1 MRLRQPRRRLTLAR
15 RSWSAA
21 GVGALRLSA
30 RRAHLD
36 ADNPLRA
43 LTEVIGRV
51 PGGINLGQGVCELP
65 PPVAL
70 RRGVADALADG
81 EPQTYTPY
89 AGIPELRAAIAAKL
103 REWNGVDVPDDGVI
117 VTTGSSSAF
126 FAAGL
131 ALFEPGDEVVL
142 FEPFYSY
149 HRSQLRLLGAVP
161 VAVPLAPPDFALDVD
176 ALARALGPR
185 TRAVVVNTPANP
197 TGQVFTRAEL
207 EAVAALLAPT
217 DVAVVTDEVYEHL
230 CYDGR
235 RHVSP
240 AAVPALRERTI
251 AIGSFSKTF
260 SITGWR
266 IGWCAASPPTLEAI
280 GRVFDQMAVCAPRPL
295 QRGVLRA
302 LRELPAEYYAGLRA
316 DYARRRDV
324 FCAALATAGFRFR
337 PPEGAYYVLADYRDV
352 LGDVDPTAAAM
363 RLIERARVNAVPGDL
378 FHACGDGVRTLR
390 FHFAVPDP
398 VLDEVCARLARLG

>member
-1 MRLRQPRRRLTLAR
+1 MGDRVHRLA
-15 RSWSAA
+15 
-21 GVGALRLSA
+21 A

-65 PPVAL
+65 APAAL
-70 RRGVADALADG
+70 RRGVTEALAGD

-89 AGIPELRAAIAAKL
+89 AGLPALRAEIARKL
-103 REWNGVDVPDDGVI
+103 REWNGLALADDDVL

-131 ALFEPGDEVVL
+131 ALLEPGDEVL
-142 FEPFYSY
+142 LLEPFYSY
-149 HRSQLRLLGAVP
+149 HRSQLLLLGAVP
-161 VAVPLAPPDFALDVD
+161 VPVPLAPADFAFDPNAV
-176 ALARALGPR
+176 ARALGPR
-185 TRAVVVNTPANP
+185 TRAIVVNTPGNP
-197 TGQVFTRAEL
+197 SGKVFTRAEL
-207 EAVAALLAPT
+207 EALAAVLAPT
-217 DVAVVTDEVYEHL
+217 DVVVLTDEVYEHL

-235 RHVSP
+235 PHVSP
-240 AAVPALRERTI
+240 GAVDGLRDRTV

-266 IGWCAASPPTLEAI
+266 LGWCAAPGPTLEAI
-280 GRVFDQMAVCAPRPL
+280 GRVFDQMSVCAPRPL

-302 LRELPAEYYAGLRA
+302 LRELPAEFYAALRA
-316 DYARRRDV
+316 DYERRRDV
-324 FCAALATAGFRFR
+324 FCAALARAGFGVR

-352 LGDVDPTAAAM
+352 LGDVDPTTAVL
-363 RLIERARVNAVPGDL
+363 RLIERAGINAVPGHL
-378 FHACGDGVRTLR
+378 FHDRPDDVRTMR
-390 FHFAVPDP
+390 FHFAVADD
-398 VLDEVCARLARLG
+398 VLADVCGRLERLG